1 MSNTIKNSIILGLV
15 FLLISGF
22 SYYWLKIYKGKDL
35 KDLTAVESE
44 KQKELEQLNQLADKY
59 DVLIDSLNGLTEAF
73 YKMDKVLPSYEDS
86 KVSLEYFNT
95 LASMGN
101 SYINF
106 TFRTGSKQE
115 FDDYLTTSYELNGEA
130 AFYNLYNFIWKLENY
145 KRLYNIQSLNLQ
157 EIKRVDN
164 PDEEPE
170 SYIKFSMVITGFS
183 SKEKLST
190 SEEII
195 DRRISGPI
203 TYNPFYPLVSDY
215 IPPNR
220 DNLLEVNTAVLQ
232 GLAEDRAFIADSDG
246 NLNVM
251 EVGDRVYLGRL
262 AEINKAEN
270 QVVFILNKGGF
281 IETVTL
287 RLREN
292 D

>member
-22 SYYWLKIYKGKDL
+22 CYYWLKIYKGKDL
-35 KDLTAVESE
+35 KDHTAAKSE
-44 KQKELEQLNQLADKY
+44 KQKELEQLSQLADKY
-59 DVLIDSLNGLTEAF
+59 DVLLDTLKDLNEAF
-73 YKMDKVLPSYEDS
+73 YKKDKILPSYEDS
-86 KVSLEYFNT
+86 KLSLEYFNT
-95 LASMGN
+95 LASRGD

-106 TFRTGSKQE
+106 TFKTGGKQE

-130 AFYNLYNFIWKLENY
+130 LFYNLYNFIWRLENY

-157 EIKRVDN
+157 EVQKVDN
-164 PDEEPE
+164 PDEEPK

-195 DRRISGPI
+195 DRRMIEPI
-203 TYNPFYPLVSDY
+203 AYNPFSPLVRDY

-220 DNLLEVNTAVLQ
+220 DDLLVVNTAVLQ
-232 GLAEDRAFIADSDG
+232 GLTEDRAFVADSKG

-251 EVGDRVYLGRL
+251 KVGDRVYLGRL
-262 AEINKAEN
+262 TEINKAEN
-270 QVVFILNKGGF
+270 QVVFTLNKGGF
-281 IETVTL
+281 RETVTL
-287 RLREN
+287 KLREN
-292 D
+292 E

>member
-22 SYYWLKIYKGKDL
+22 CYYWLKIYKGKDL
-35 KDLTAVESE
+35 KGLTTAKFE
-44 KQKELEQLNQLADKY
+44 KQEEFEQLKQLADKH
-59 DVLIDSLNGLTEAF
+59 DVLLDTLKDLTEAF
-73 YKMDKVLPSYEDS
+73 YKNDKILLSYEDS

-95 LASMGN
+95 LASMGD

-106 TFRTGSKQE
+106 TFKTGGKQE

-130 AFYNLYNFIWKLENY
+130 LFYNLYNFIWRLENY

-157 EIKRVDN
+157 EVEKVDN
-164 PDEEPE
+164 PGEEPK
-170 SYIKFSMVITGFS
+170 SYVKFSMVITGFS

-195 DRRISGPI
+195 DRRMSEPI
-203 TYNPFYPLVSDY
+203 AYNPFSPLVRDY

-232 GLAEDRAFIADSDG
+232 GLTEDRAFIADSKG

-262 AEINKAEN
+262 AEIDKAKN
-270 QVVFILNKGGF
+270 QVVFTLNKGGF

>member
-22 SYYWLKIYKGKDL
+22 CYYWLKIYKGKDL
-35 KDLTAVESE
+35 KGLTTAKFE
-44 KQKELEQLNQLADKY
+44 KQEEFVQLKQLADKH
-59 DVLIDSLNGLTEAF
+59 DVLLDTLKDLTEAF
-73 YKMDKVLPSYEDS
+73 YKNDKILLSYEDS
-86 KVSLEYFNT
+86 KLSLEYFNT
-95 LASMGN
+95 LASMGD

-106 TFRTGSKQE
+106 TFKTGGKQE
-115 FDDYLTTSYELNGEA
+115 FDDYLTTSYELSGEA
-130 AFYNLYNFIWKLENY
+130 LFYNLYNFIWRLENY

-157 EIKRVDN
+157 EVEKVDN
-164 PDEEPE
+164 PGEEPK
-170 SYIKFSMVITGFS
+170 SYVKFSMVITGFS

-195 DRRISGPI
+195 DRRMSEPI
-203 TYNPFYPLVSDY
+203 AYNPFSPLVRDY

-220 DNLLEVNTAVLQ
+220 DNLLEINTAVLQ
-232 GLAEDRAFIADSDG
+232 GLTEDRAFIADSKG

-262 AEINKAEN
+262 AEIDKAKN
-270 QVVFILNKGGF
+270 QVVFTLNKGGF

-287 RLREN
+287 KLREN
-292 D
+292 E